1 MTWFSL
7 PVTQTDLKSAFCDS
21 ESAATWL
28 AGQPQANAPAML
40 AVFVKQIEAFNSF
53 SLSARERFKT
63 MEVLRKTLFAVSS
76 ECQRRYEYKPLPLLP
91 AEQTALDL
99 TRRLW
104 RASATGYLHCLRA
117 CLDGD
122 SSLTRFSGKVAHRV
136 MSCLR
141 MEQMNCYVAS
151 VELVAEFWKILHS
164 VLASA
169 EQLGVERE
177 PVEDRLLGET
187 SESTVSG
194 QYGMVLLLHLA
205 RPFSL
210 SRAQFAAA
218 TRWLARWREQAT
230 ILTIPD
236 QNPKSC
242 CIALDLSQDRPI
254 HDNLRTASVRRW
266 LSVSGVL
273 RKTRKRIELLAA
285 GESPESLKLGGG
297 LSSEACTALLGTL
310 SDHLKLPQHAVP
322 QASADTS
329 LLIVAAGLESI
340 HHHLGGKGLKNPV
353 ASTTFGSQLSTNQ
366 IAIFGHAV
374 QDVEDSGNK
383 AETWRVTQQDAAKIH
398 LIRPADCGDSRL
410 IFRGLLAIQLPQQEH
425 YALGM
430 ISSLYSLSDK
440 NNGDLIVTANLFSGE
455 PAPLLAEMRDRQT
468 GQLSRHPAF
477 LLPADEAGNSA
488 SVFLPAGLASRAA
501 SIRLHE
507 GRTQSPLKLQLG
519 ELIERGGDNERWS
532 LASA

>member
-7 PVTQTDLKSAFCDS
+7 PMTQSDIKSAFFDS
-21 ESAATWL
+21 NSAAAWL

-40 AVFVKQIEAFNSF
+40 AEFVKQIEALNSF
-53 SLSARERFKT
+53 QLSARERFKT

-76 ECQRRYEYKPLPLLP
+76 DCQRRYENKPLPLLS
-91 AEQTALDL
+91 AEQTALNL

-104 RASATGYLHCLRA
+104 RASATAYLHCLRA

-141 MEQMNCYVAS
+141 MEQMNCYIAG
-151 VELVAEFWKILHS
+151 VELDTEFWRILHS

-177 PVEDRLLGET
+177 PVKDSLLGET
-187 SESTVSG
+187 SESTLSG

-205 RPFSL
+205 RPFDL

-218 TRWLARWREQAT
+218 TRWLARWREQAA

-242 CIALDLSQDRPI
+242 CFALDLSQDRPI
-254 HDNLRTASVRRW
+254 HDNVRTASVRRW
-266 LSVSGVL
+266 LSVNGVL
-273 RKTRKRIELLAA
+273 RKMRKRIELLAA

-310 SDHLKLPQHAVP
+310 ADHLNSPQ
-322 QASADTS
+322 QAAREAPADVSFT
-329 LLIVAAGLESI
+329 IVAAGLESI
-340 HHHLGGKGLKNPV
+340 HRHLGGKGLKNPV
-353 ASTTFGSQLSTNQ
+353 TSTTFGSQLSTNQ
-366 IAIFGHAV
+366 IAIFGHSV
-374 QDVEDSGNK
+374 QDAEDSGSK
-383 AETWRVTQQDAAKIH
+383 AETWRVTRQDSDQIQ
-398 LIRPADCGDSRL
+398 LIRTADSGDSRL

-425 YALGM
+425 YALGL
-430 ISSLYSLSDK
+430 ISSLYSRSDK
-440 NNGDLIVTANLFSGE
+440 NDGDLIVTASLFSGE
-455 PAPLLAEMRDRQT
+455 PAPLIAEMRDKQT
-468 GQLSRHPAF
+468 GQMARHPAF
-477 LLPADEAGNSA
+477 LLPADDAGNSA
-488 SVFLPAGLASRAA
+488 SVFLPAGLASRAS

-519 ELIERGGDNERWS
+519 ELMERGGDNERWS
-532 LASA
+532 LR